1 MRGLRSLILLLLA
14 APLAGFAD
22 FTEVQSVCPTCEHPT
37 KDIVVL
43 KSGATVWC
51 NVVAEND
58 DYWVL
63 ERFGELRAAFKSE
76 VSSVRWGHG
85 RSASS
90 LEPAD
95 QILLTNDV
103 VYNGTV
109 QGEEPG
115 IRFIIQTP
123 LQKQT
128 PSVRLIRSVHKA
140 KHAIDFQKAP
150 PPPPPKPAFTPKP
163 APVKAK
169 PKAKTKETK

>member
-1 MRGLRSLILLLLA
+1 MRGLRSLTLLLLA

-22 FTEVQSVCPTCEHPT
+22 FTEVQSVCPTCERPT
-37 KDIVVL
+37 KDVVVL
-43 KSGATVWC
+43 KAGGTVWC

-63 ERFGELRAAFKSE
+63 ERFGELRAAMKSE
-76 VSSVRWGHG
+76 VASVRWGHG
-85 RSASS
+85 RSAAS
-90 LEPAD
+90 LEPSD

-103 VYNGTV
+103 VYSGTI

-140 KHAIDFQKAP
+140 KHAVEFQKAAP
-150 PPPPPKPAFTPKP
+150 PAPPKPVVVPKAAP
-163 APVKAK
+163 APARAK
-169 PKAKTKETK
+169 PKAK